1 MSENTVAFGI
11 NGILKRLLDDPP
23 SSSSSSS
30 FDVKGEVKVWR
41 PLCYGAVT
49 GMMMMK
55 MKMMMM
61 YDDDDD
67 DDDV

>member
-11 NGILKRLLDDPP
+11 NGILKRLLDDPL

-30 FDVKGEVKVWR
+30 SGEVKVWR

-61 YDDDDD
+61 MMYDDY
-67 DDDV
+67 DV

>member
-1 MSENTVAFGI
+1 MSENAVAFGI

-30 FDVKGEVKVWR
+30 DVKGELKVWR

-49 GMMMMK
+49 GMLMTIV
-55 MKMMMM
+55 
-61 YDDDDD
+61 YDG